1 MSSGVRVTGKDSED
15 IGVCA
20 GLEVDKDPTMDDAPV
35 DSNRER
41 LTHTFIKVGHFAPSL
56 AIEVE
61 LC

>member
-20 GLEVDKDPTMDDAPV
+20 GLEVDKDPTMDAPV
-35 DSNRER
+35 DSDRER
-41 LTHTFIKVGHFAPSL
+41 LTHAFITVGHFAPSL